1 MKVSLRTFFI
11 RTVRSSGVG
20 CGTDWCVVDG
30 KLEAYFRGRKLKG
43 REVKVPGGYTGS
55 ICSQA
60 NKGSETREE
69 TKRGREGND
78 EELEVDKD
86 DEESGEEGE
95 VRELEEVA
103 SFNKIM
109 LWGHESLVDGDD
121 PFAKGVEEWIG
132 FAEAVSSAWKIWG

>member
-1 MKVSLRTFFI
+1 MKVSLHTFFI

-43 REVKVPGGYTGS
+43 REVMVPGGYRGS

-60 NKGSETREE
+60 NKGSEAGEE
-69 TKRGREGND
+69 TTGGCEGNG

-86 DEESGEEGE
+86 DEEIGEEGE
-95 VRELEEVA
+95 VQKLEEVA
-103 SFNKIM
+103 SFDEIV
-109 LWGHESLVDGDD
+109 LWGHESLVEGDD
-121 PFAKGVEEWIG
+121 PFLKGVEEWIG
-132 FAEAVSSAWKIWG
+132 FAEAVSTS